1 MRPFQLP
8 PDGGR
13 TIWHLGGAL
22 MRFKAVSEDTNGQF
36 WLAEQVSDKGYAS
49 PLHRH
54 TKEDE
59 LFLVLDGELRVG
71 VGEQVMEV
79 PAGGVAF
86 APRGLPHTFR
96 VESPSAR
103 FLLLSTPGGFERWF
117 FETGT
122 PAEGVP
128 VPPGLDEAPD
138 FGAIIASL
146 ARYGVDVLGGPPD

>member
-1 MRPFQLP
+1 MLIPDHFWAHRGMASVRARTRPTGEEGQTMTAMRPFQLP

-59 LFLVLDGELRVG
+59 LFLVLEGELRVG

-103 FLLLSTPGGFERWF
+103 FLLLSTPGG
-117 FETGT
+117 
-122 PAEGVP
+122 
-128 VPPGLDEAPD
+128 
-138 FGAIIASL
+138 
-146 ARYGVDVLGGPPD
+146 